1 LEFESLWMHEM
12 KRLHGLGL
20 GTNPNQAEP
29 ITHDEEALLW
39 TSKQLGTH
47 SAVALVNTVY
57 YYNCK
62 AFGLRSYD
70 EHRNLKCSQY
80 SKKKVDEQGWVYLE
94 YTDFGNKAKAVTSSS
109 TSVRSLIMVQVS

>member
-1 LEFESLWMHEM
+1 M
-12 KRLHGLGL
+12 KRLHRLGL

-80 SKKKVDEQGWVYLE
+80 SKKSRRARL
-94 YTDFGNKAKAVTSSS
+94 
-109 TSVRSLIMVQVS
+109 SVLGIYGLWK